1 MFSTD
6 HKGHEFQHLSSV
18 YNKHLEEIN
27 TESKVL
33 CERIKV
39 LENMLA
45 SLESTMEKLKFFK
58 AEKSRELSLCFDQMI
73 QRLDDQLNLKTFE
86 LNQKRDLVSEEI
98 RKLKYIQNDIDRELS
113 QVSKNKLI
121 LKSPDLI
128 KKLKD
133 LQALDP
139 GHLTPEDT
147 DVEFNSEVVPKYE
160 SGFFELRDFTA
171 AQSGPEVVYSD
182 VLEYNGLMWR
192 LKVYPNGNGVAKGN
206 YLSVFLE
213 LLKGYGES
221 AKYDYRVEMIN
232 YLDPSQMVIRE
243 FASDFETGECWGYN
257 RFFKIS
263 LLKEQGYL
271 SDSDTLAM
279 KFYVRAP
286 TYYQLYKDQKYF
298 IRSLQEKENSY
309 KVKLNE
315 FMEKIEDFDESGK
328 SESFHEDV
336 KVDEVSKENTPNPP
350 NELSTVMQ
358 KYLMSPNE
366 DSSDELTPVHID
378 WTQIPDLP
386 DFQREGFD
394 MDDKFDWEL

>member
-1 MFSTD
+1 
-6 HKGHEFQHLSSV
+6 
-18 YNKHLEEIN
+18 
-27 TESKVL
+27 
-33 CERIKV
+33 
-39 LENMLA
+39 
-45 SLESTMEKLKFFK
+45 MEKLKFFK